1 MSTEQTSQSMSEVII
16 KAADDIS
23 RDGYARVLLD
33 PAQTAV
39 NTRALKVAEEF
50 FAKPVDEKL
59 SHQNLESNSNYGYR
73 PIGVEYSATP
83 DRIDLNDSFNMWSDR
98 LDLIPGS
105 ENIPDLTAAL
115 LDWRGLSLDF
125 VSGVLAEL
133 ARRYGAPKA
142 PAVSAASNVQVNS
155 YFDSTNER
163 DLLQDKHED
172 GHLLTVIHGTAPG
185 LEIFIDGEAS
195 SGMTDENEIIIMP
208 GSLLTR
214 ISGGDI
220 PPLYHQVRNLNLD
233 HRMAIMYFANPEL
246 TEPVL
251 TWKDAPGQEQED
263 LREMA
268 RLNPLPFGL
277 KTLEVL

>member
-1 MSTEQTSQSMSEVII
+1 MGTQQATDSMSAAIT
-16 KAADDIS
+16 KAANDIS
-23 RDGYARVLLD
+23 RDGYARVILD
-33 PAQTAV
+33 PAQRAV
-39 NTRALKVAEEF
+39 LAQALNVAEEF

-59 SHQNLESNSNYGYR
+59 RHENLESNSNYGYR

-83 DRIDLNDSFNMWSDR
+83 DRVDLNDSFNMWSDR

-105 ENIPDLTAAL
+105 ESIPELTAAL
-115 LDWRGLSLDF
+115 LGWRDLSLDF
-125 VSGVLAEL
+125 AAGILAEL
-133 ARRYGAPKA
+133 AHRYDAPKA

-185 LEIFIDGEAS
+185 LEIFIKDEAS
-195 SGMTDENEIIIMP
+195 SGMTDENEVIIMP

-233 HRMAIMYFANPEL
+233 HRMSIMYFVNPEL
-246 TEPVL
+246 TEPVM

-277 KTLEVL
+277 KPLDVL